1 MCKMEK
7 VQKTIDKPVRLWYN
21 SIRQT
26 KGETKMKTFTFN
38 YLNNYKNHGQNAEQ
52 SVRFTL
58 TGEICKADNVPHHMG
73 SDVLN
78 FQVKSARATVCKG
91 TDIQAYL
98 DMDASEA
105 YIYAD
110 KQGTAYIMNRVEYT
124 TFITL
129 FGTQTRES
137 TRNGGGAKIRL
148 KDETKAM
155 MAWLR
160 ENS

>member
-1 MCKMEK
+1 
-7 VQKTIDKPVRLWYN
+7 
-21 SIRQT
+21 
-26 KGETKMKTFTFN
+26 MKTFTFN

-73 SDVLN
+73 ADVLN

-129 FGTQTRES
+129 FGTLTRES
-137 TRNGGGAKIRL
+137 TRNGGGKKIRL

-155 MAWLR
+155 MTWLR

>member
-1 MCKMEK
+1 
-7 VQKTIDKPVRLWYN
+7 
-21 SIRQT
+21 
-26 KGETKMKTFTFN
+26 MKTFTFN

-58 TGEICKADNVPHHMG
+58 TGEICKADNVPHNMG

-160 ENS
+160 KNS